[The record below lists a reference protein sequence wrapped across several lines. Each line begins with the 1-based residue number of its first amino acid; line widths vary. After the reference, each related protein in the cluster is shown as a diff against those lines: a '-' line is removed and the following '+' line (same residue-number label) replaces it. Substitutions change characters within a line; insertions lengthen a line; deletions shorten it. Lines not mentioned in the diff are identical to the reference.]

1 MMACLTFFSVS
12 VQSVVTTVMNN
23 VRDGNIILF
32 HDYVSGKSPT
42 AEALEILIP
51 KLQEQGYRF
60 VTVSDLATL

>member
-1 MMACLTFFSVS
+1 M
-12 VQSVVTTVMNN
+12 VVTTVMNN

-51 KLQEQGYRF
+51 KLLAEGYQF